1 MEKLK
6 RIIKEET
13 KLDKKIRNKVKELIE
28 ELKTIPHYEYL
39 TYHVYR
45 GELYSH
51 FIELSTVKD
60 NEEYLALLEGRLRNP
75 IIEYKIPGYIILYD
89 FFCESDKILSLSLDK
104 DLKTQVSE
112 AYEEINKKLKL
123 NN

>member
-6 RIIKEET
+6 RIIKEEI

-39 TYHVYR
+39 TYWVYR
-45 GELYSH
+45 GELRSH
-51 FIELSTVKD
+51 FIELDIVRD
-60 NEEYLALLEGRLRNP
+60 NEKYLALLEGRLKNP
-75 IIEYKIPGYIILYD
+75 IIEYRIPGKIILYD
-89 FFCESDKILSLSLDK
+89 YQCESDKILSLSLDK

-112 AYEEINKKLKL
+112 AYEEINKKLKTK
-123 NN
+123 